1 MRKPIHPQR
10 TLGRPINSE
19 ARAQRRAQI
28 LDGARACF
36 LRKGFHA
43 ATTAEISAEAGVSV
57 ANLYQY
63 FPAKDDLVK
72 ALIEDDLA
80 EDLALVRV
88 VEEAGSLREGLET
101 TGVLLAAEPAY
112 VEQTRLKL
120 EIVAEAARNPV
131 IAAVVE
137 DADAKMVKAM
147 AALLERRQHA
157 GEVRKDADA
166 TVIAH
171 LILALY
177 DGLYGRLAFSS
188 ENAAAMTLAANQ
200 MIIAAFTEGSQPGA

>member
-1 MRKPIHPQR
+1 MSKSNHPQR
-10 TLGRPINSE
+10 TLGRPVNSK
-19 ARAQRRAQI
+19 ARAMRRAQI

-88 VEEAGSLREGLET
+88 VEEASSLREGLET
-101 TGVLLAAEPAY
+101 IGVLLAAEPAY

-131 IAAVVE
+131 IAAVVKE
-137 DADAKMVKAM
+137 ADAKMVKAM
-147 AALLERRQHA
+147 AALLERRQRE
-157 GEVRKDADA
+157 GEVRRDADIL
-166 TVIAH
+166 VISQ
-171 LILALY
+171 LVLALY
-177 DGLYGRLAFSS
+177 DGLYGRLVFSS
-188 ENAAAMTLAANQ
+188 ENAAAMTMAANQ
-200 MIIAAFTEGSQPGA
+200 MIISAFTQGSHASA

>member
-1 MRKPIHPQR
+1 MARESTNEKA
-10 TLGRPINSE
+10 LGRPVNSE

-80 EDLALVRV
+80 EDLALVRL
-88 VEEAGSLREGLET
+88 VEEAGSLREGLEKI
-101 TGVLLAAEPAY
+101 GVLLAADPDY

-137 DADAKMVKAM
+137 EADAKMVKAM
-147 AALLERRQHA
+147 AALLERRQKA
-157 GEVRKDADA
+157 GEVREDAD
-166 TVIAH
+166 VLIIAH

-177 DGLYGRLAFSS
+177 DGLYGRLVFSS

-200 MIIAAFTEGSQPGA
+200 MIIAAFTQWPQSSA

>member
-1 MRKPIHPQR
+1 MSKPNHIQR
-10 TLGRPINSE
+10 ALGRPVNSD

-88 VEEAGSLREGLET
+88 VEEAGSLREGLEKI
-101 TGVLLAAEPAY
+101 GVLLAADPDY

-137 DADAKMVKAM
+137 EADAKMVKAM
-147 AALLERRQHA
+147 AALLERRQKA
-157 GEVRKDADA
+157 GEVREDAD
-166 TVIAH
+166 VLIIAH

-177 DGLYGRLAFSS
+177 DGLYGRLVFSS

-200 MIIAAFTEGSQPGA
+200 MIIAAFTQWPQSSA